1 MPTKKQEACTL
12 KDKVSTAKHFIWNI
26 LISKLTKRRQK
37 GGLEQ
42 CCKIFKKNLWLP
54 LLLSEQLQNNRI
66 IIEVNTYITQK
77 KYNHSALYKQN
88 SSA

>member
-12 KDKVSTAKHFIWNI
+12 KDKVSTAKHFIQNI

-42 CCKIFKKNLWLP
+42 CCKILKRTYGSPFY
-54 LLLSEQLQNNRI
+54 QVNNCK
-66 IIEVNTYITQK
+66 IIE
-77 KYNHSALYKQN
+77 LL
-88 SSA
+88 